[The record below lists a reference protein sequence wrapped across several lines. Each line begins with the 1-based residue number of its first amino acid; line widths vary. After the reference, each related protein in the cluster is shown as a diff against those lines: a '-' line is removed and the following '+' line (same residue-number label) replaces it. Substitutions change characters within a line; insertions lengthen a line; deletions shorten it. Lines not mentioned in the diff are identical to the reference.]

1 MMPTLSFWRVATAE
15 TERER
20 EMVAKRQAIFIV
32 EGQKMLK
39 SEIAGLAAETISDR
53 EEENTRKKRK
63 RERKV

>member
-1 MMPTLSFWRVATAE
+1 MATAE

-32 EGQKMLK
+32 EGLKMFK

>member
-1 MMPTLSFWRVATAE
+1 MATAE
-15 TERER
+15 TETER

-53 EEENTRKKRK
+53 EEENTRKKWK